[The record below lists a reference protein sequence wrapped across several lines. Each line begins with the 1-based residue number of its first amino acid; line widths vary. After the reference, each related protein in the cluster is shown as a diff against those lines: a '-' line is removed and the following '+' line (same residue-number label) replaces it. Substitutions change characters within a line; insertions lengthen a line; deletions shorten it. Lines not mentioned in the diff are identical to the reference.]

1 MPGVF
6 PDHLRWSATP
16 IPAARKSIPIMA
28 KSPKVW
34 VSPEMG
40 MRKMSVE
47 EERLANIE
55 AKATFAAQLAQRTF
69 VRLVKSGA
77 IDTNEA
83 GVMLEDS
90 IRANRKGNDI
100 HKRVAKQF
108 EMVRKLLFPEAPDI

>member
-1 MPGVF
+1 
-6 PDHLRWSATP
+6 
-16 IPAARKSIPIMA
+16 
-28 KSPKVW
+28 
-34 VSPEMG
+34 MG
-40 MRKMSVE
+40 MVEMSEE

-77 IDTNEA
+77 IDANEA

-90 IRANRKGNDI
+90 IRANSKGNDI

-108 EMVRKLLFPEAPDI
+108 ELVRALLFPEAADI

>member
-1 MPGVF
+1 
-6 PDHLRWSATP
+6 
-16 IPAARKSIPIMA
+16 
-28 KSPKVW
+28 
-34 VSPEMG
+34 MG
-40 MRKMSVE
+40 MRKMSEE

-77 IDTNEA
+77 VDTNEA
-83 GVMLEDS
+83 NVMLEDS

-108 EMVRKLLFPEAPDI
+108 ELMRALLFPGAPDVD

>member
-1 MPGVF
+1 
-6 PDHLRWSATP
+6 
-16 IPAARKSIPIMA
+16 
-28 KSPKVW
+28 
-34 VSPEMG
+34 MG
-40 MRKMSVE
+40 MRTMSVE

-83 GVMLEDS
+83 SVMLEDS

-108 EMVRKLLFPEAPDI
+108 ELVRALLFPEAPDI